1 MQRKC
6 NQLIGTKRVRSYFK
20 IKSYDIKVCDL
31 KLVSSELRVVPC
43 VNVGGAET
51 GQLLAELL
59 CPWLLG
65 FCPAP
70 SAHNGTLS
78 RTAANVHTCFYIC
91 GHMHTHRD
99 THGAHTCKTR
109 VLERA
114 HTTHMQ
120 THARRNTNS
129 GDMCCSTCS
138 QWATPAALLMS
149 FYAQLHSH
157 AHISIT
163 TTAYFTQTW
172 FT

>member
-1 MQRKC
+1 M
-6 NQLIGTKRVRSYFK
+6 
-20 IKSYDIKVCDL
+20 
-31 KLVSSELRVVPC
+31 
-43 VNVGGAET
+43 

-78 RTAANVHTCFYIC
+78 RTAAKCTHAFTFVAIC
-91 GHMHTHRD
+91 TPRD

-120 THARRNTNS
+120 THTRRNTNS